1 MSGKAISIK
10 CRADLGITR
19 EISTNL
25 LPDPSDPKAGKTF
38 RQVLMD
44 IQLEHKP
51 DTTLFHTI
59 DRQFRSDIIVNFQFH
74 PEYASEANNF
84 IAGLIPFL
92 RDNGHSFHLKMF
104 SAEALQCHAKA
115 IWNPMTREAD
125 SETDAELAKLLS
137 EDDELNFT
145 DKPTLDKA
153 EVQDQNPASIKDSA
167 VTIDIPDFPGYK
179 PPSMRAD
186 DDSIS
191 TLHLNKTNLS
201 PLEPSQSAMTKSCKV
216 FTSQWA
222 VSKILYTFFI
232 QPHELVVLPRAA
244 AKVACWCC
252 CPE

>member
-1 MSGKAISIK
+1 
-10 CRADLGITR
+10 
-19 EISTNL
+19 
-25 LPDPSDPKAGKTF
+25 
-38 RQVLMD
+38 MD

-59 DRQFRSDIIVNFQFH
+59 DRQFHSDIIVNFQFH

-104 SAEALQCHAKA
+104 SAVALQCHAKA